1 MSSLSCSGLSC
12 ITTIP
17 HSSSQL
23 SAAIFERGA
32 DVCQPLLLVA
42 EMEVGNY
49 YYFLIFLVLVIVISG
64 SSFEVDGLEC
74 VHGGFFV

>member
-49 YYFLIFLVLVIVISG
+49 YCFFKIFLALVIVISG
-64 SSFEVDGLEC
+64 SAFG
-74 VHGGFFV
+74 

>member
-12 ITTIP
+12 ITTIA

-32 DVCQPLLLVA
+32 DVCQPLLLLVA

-49 YYFLIFLVLVIVISG
+49 YYFF
-64 SSFEVDGLEC
+64 
-74 VHGGFFV
+74 

>member
-49 YYFLIFLVLVIVISG
+49 YYFFFNFSVLVIVISG
-64 SSFEVDGLEC
+64 PAFG
-74 VHGGFFV
+74 

>member
-49 YYFLIFLVLVIVISG
+49 YYFFLIFLVLVIVISG
-64 SSFEVDGLEC
+64 SAFG
-74 VHGGFFV
+74 